1 MASHHDDYYIQQQH
15 THLAENQQLEAQHP
29 SHEHQYD
36 AAFAER
42 YPDSEEYDTSRT
54 AEASGHQLSPFDVG
68 PFLGDDF
75 FALPTSPPAGPIIAS
90 SASSIAGVSALGAS
104 GLIGDDL
111 MSAAVEE
118 DKRRRNTA
126 ASARFRMKKKEREAD
141 LERRSKEM
149 NDRCDEL
156 QKRIGVLETENR
168 WLRELITE
176 RSKNRIFPSAKG
188 KSRKEESSGEEEKET
203 LGGRRRRSGS

>member
-1 MASHHDDYYIQQQH
+1 MASHHDDYYVQQPH
-15 THLAENQQLEAQHP
+15 GHLTEDHQLQAQHP
-29 SHEHQYD
+29 PHGQQYD

-42 YPDSEEYDTSRT
+42 YPDPEEYDTSRT
-54 AEASGHQLSPFDVG
+54 TEATGHPQSPFDMG

-75 FALPTSPPAGPIIAS
+75 FALPTSPSAGPIIGS
-90 SASSIAGVSALGAS
+90 SASSTAAVSALGAS
-104 GLIGDDL
+104 GIIGEDL
-111 MSAAVEE
+111 LSAAIEE

-126 ASARFRMKKKEREAD
+126 ASARFRMKKKEREAE

-149 NDRCDEL
+149 NDRCSEL

-176 RSKNRIFPSAKG
+176 RSKNRVFPSAKG
-188 KSRKEESSGEEEKET
+188 KPQKEEARGEEEKET
-203 LGGRRRRSGS
+203 IVGRRRRSGS